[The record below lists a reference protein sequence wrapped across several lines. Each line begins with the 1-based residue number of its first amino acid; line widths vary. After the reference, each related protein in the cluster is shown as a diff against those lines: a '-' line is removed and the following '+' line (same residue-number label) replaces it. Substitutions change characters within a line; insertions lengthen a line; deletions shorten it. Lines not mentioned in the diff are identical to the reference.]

1 MILPQTYAAAVFVL
15 VLALLCQGSW
25 ANTFK
30 LTRKYRFE
38 LFYFD
43 FAFGLIAAA
52 VIAAYTLG
60 SMGFDGFSLMDD
72 LLNAGKRQW
81 LFGFGAG
88 IVFNLGNML
97 LLGSVSV
104 AGLMVAF
111 PVGIGLA
118 MIISSSLRYVS
129 RPEGSPVM
137 LFSGCALVLAA
148 ILVDALGNR
157 QLMVLRHEQL
167 ARAGKTKS
175 TRRPSSAK
183 GVVLALAAGVLI
195 GSCSQL
201 LDKGRDGDLGMGP
214 YSLGLM
220 FGAGAFF
227 STFLLSMFFM
237 NLPVE
242 GEAVDITDYFKAKLG
257 QHFLGFI
264 GGFLWMAGAVA
275 SFVALT
281 PHPVAAAEP
290 SLTALCLNAVPLLAA
305 IWGVAV
311 WKELRGS
318 DARARS
324 FMLLMLVLLACGVV
338 LMSMAAAPAAK
349 AL

>member
-52 VIAAYTLG
+52 LIAAYTVG

-72 LLNAGKRQW
+72 LLSAGKRQW

-88 IVFNLGNML
+88 IVFNLANML

-104 AGLMVAF
+104 AGMTVAF
-111 PVGIGLA
+111 PVGLGMA

-129 RPEGSPVM
+129 RPEGSAVM

-148 ILVDALGNR
+148 ILADALGNR
-157 QLMVLRHEQL
+157 QLMMLRHEQL

-183 GVVLALAAGVLI
+183 GVILALAAGVQPAVGARSPARNNARAST
-195 GSCSQL
+195 GSSPA
-201 LDKGRDGDLGMGP
+201 GSLGMPGQSATESSTALVYP
-214 YSLGLM
+214 ITGRGTRGVIGLGISVERRFTYGSRPASANPSLSV
-220 FGAGAFF
+220 GAG
-227 STFLLSMFFM
+227 
-237 NLPVE
+237 
-242 GEAVDITDYFKAKLG
+242 
-257 QHFLGFI
+257 
-264 GGFLWMAGAVA
+264 W
-275 SFVALT
+275 
-281 PHPVAAAEP
+281 
-290 SLTALCLNAVPLLAA
+290 
-305 IWGVAV
+305 
-311 WKELRGS
+311 
-318 DARARS
+318 
-324 FMLLMLVLLACGVV
+324 
-338 LMSMAAAPAAK
+338 
-349 AL
+349 